1 MQWWAIGVVVYVLI
15 GSLIGWK
22 IGKPSTTF
30 DAILIGLIWAVFW
43 PFMLL
48 LVQVLRKI
56 EEGPSE

>member
-15 GSLIGWK
+15 GSVIGRK
-22 IGKPSTTF
+22 IGKPSTIF

-48 LVQVLRKI
+48 LIHVLRKI